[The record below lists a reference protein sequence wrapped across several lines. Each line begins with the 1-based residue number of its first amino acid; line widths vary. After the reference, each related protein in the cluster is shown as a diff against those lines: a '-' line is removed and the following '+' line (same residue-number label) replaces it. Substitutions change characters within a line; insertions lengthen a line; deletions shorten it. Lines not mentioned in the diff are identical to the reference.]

1 VPVPDPLAVPLPVN
15 DAVALKEGEAVGVSP
30 CVTVPLL
37 VFVTVG
43 VPLVVRLWEGVPV
56 AGPVPV

>member
-1 VPVPDPLAVPLPVN
+1 MPVPDPLAVPLPVN
-15 DAVALKEGEAVGVSP
+15 VAVALKEGEAVGVSP
-30 CVTVPLL
+30 CVTGSLL

-43 VPLVVRLWEGVPV
+43 VLLAVRLREAVFV